1 MCRTL
6 RLPLAGMQQNRLAQ
20 ISWIALRWVM
30 GCVFIL
36 SAVSKLF
43 PIALFELNLV
53 FAGVAT
59 YSSAPL
65 LARAAIVL
73 EFWLGTALLVNHRI
87 HRWVL
92 PTTGVLLTLFTTHLV
107 ITIAQHGNSG
117 NCGCFGNWFSMTPL
131 QSIIKNIGLGF
142 IVLILWRKSPRYAW
156 SLPWINLALLP
167 AAVSAVWLAGPMGP
181 HPQAQGKPAENG
193 TTLFLS
199 ETLFSGASKPIDWN
213 NGTYLAVFFNPNCS
227 HCQELALALGVMQ
240 KETPLPKMLGF
251 FLGEARQIPAFLE
264 DAHINMP
271 YKVYDFNSFFS
282 RLKSGSPRICLVH
295 NGAVAADFNYQTF
308 SPRALQQALS
318 RLNAERPKP

>member
-1 MCRTL
+1 MK
-6 RLPLAGMQQNRLAQ
+6 QNRLAQ
-20 ISWIALRWVM
+20 ISWITLRWVL

-59 YSSAPL
+59 YSSAPFV
-65 LARAAIVL
+65 ARSAIVL
-73 EFWLGTALLVNHRI
+73 EFWLGTALLVNHHI

-92 PTTGVLLTLFTTHLV
+92 PATGFLLTLFTAHLV
-107 ITIAQHGNSG
+107 IAIAKHGNSG

-131 QSIIKNIGLGF
+131 QSIVKNIGLGF
-142 IVLILWRKSPRYAW
+142 IVFVLWRKSPRYAW
-156 SLPWINLALLP
+156 SLPWITLALLP
-167 AAVSAVWLAGPMGP
+167 AAVSAVLLAGPVNQTP
-181 HPQAQGKPAENG
+181 TAPGKPGANG
-193 TTLFLS
+193 ETLFLS
-199 ETLFSGASKPIDWN
+199 ETVFSGASKPINWE

-240 KETPLPKMLGF
+240 KESSLPQMLGF

-271 YKVYDFNSFFS
+271 YRVYDFNSFFT
-282 RLKSGSPRICLVH
+282 RLKSGSPRICVVH
-295 NGAVAADFNYQTF
+295 QGVVVADFNYHTF
-308 SPRALQQALS
+308 STTALRHALN
-318 RLNAERPKP
+318 RLKPARLKR